1 MKRGRGV
8 AVLGGDMTA
17 VECGL
22 ITRWCMNR
30 WCTVSEEVKY
40 WGTHGHAKVFWG
52 VTIARSCW
60 NCIRTM
66 GAVVVVG
73 VVVVGVGVVG
83 VVVVV
88 VGVVAAAAAAA
99 AAAAVKNPK
108 QEMNKTLQCKRLLHD
123 YTVINLF
130 FKIHKSKI

>member
-60 NCIRTM
+60 NCTRTM

-73 VVVVGVGVVG
+73 VVVVGV
-83 VVVVV
+83 VV
-88 VGVVAAAAAAA
+88 VGVAAAAAA